1 MTSSDQF
8 GSLIY
13 ILLISVLV
21 ALTLLALYRGRLG
34 GALRDAALWVLII
47 GALVVGYSMRSDLFH
62 IGERVF
68 ATLVPGYAISSE
80 DGRTLEFVAGPDGH
94 FQLSGEVDGTP
105 VTFIADT
112 GATTVLLT
120 YEDALRAG
128 IGPEQLQFR
137 APVQTANGMALAAPY
152 KIGRLRTGE
161 ITRINVPALIA
172 QRGMIDTSLL
182 GMSFLGQL
190 SSVEMRGDRLILRD

>member
-1 MTSSDQF
+1 MMPSDQF

-13 ILLISVLV
+13 ILLISALV

-34 GALRDAALWVLII
+34 AALRDAALWLLII
-47 GALVVGYSMRSDLFH
+47 GALVVGYSMRSDLFN

-80 DGRTLEFVAGPDGH
+80 DGRILEFAAGPDGH
-94 FQLSGEVDGTP
+94 FRLNGEVDGTP

-120 YEDALRAG
+120 YEDAMRAG
-128 IGPEQLQFR
+128 IEPQQLQFR
-137 APVQTANGMALAAPY
+137 APVQTANGMALAAAY
-152 KIGRLRTGE
+152 KIGRLKTGE
-161 ITRINVPALIA
+161 ISRSNVPALIA

-182 GMSFLGQL
+182 GMTFLGQL